1 MLKFLSNSLFFQAQ
15 VFEDVCDEGFFLW
28 PMLAFVCLILT
39 LVFLFLGIINIQTA
53 KKEWSLYFNAYGST
67 VSESDSEY
75 QKRKKDLDT
84 TKKKGIIF
92 IILGMLMII
101 LGALFLYLDKSQL
114 AKLNACANTIMY
126 M

>member
-1 MLKFLSNSLFFQAQ
+1 MNFLNSSLFFQAQ
-15 VFEDVCDEGFFLW
+15 VFEDVSDEGFFLW

-39 LVFLFLGIINIQTA
+39 LVFIFLGVVNMQTA

-67 VSESDSEY
+67 TSESDSEY
-75 QKRKKDLDT
+75 QKRKKALDT

-92 IILGMLMII
+92 IVLGVLMII
-101 LGALFLYLDKSQL
+101 LGILFIYLDKSQL
-114 AKLNACANTIMY
+114 AQLNAYAGNTMY

>member
-15 VFEDVCDEGFFLW
+15 VFEDVSDEGFFLW

-53 KKEWSLYFNAYGST
+53 KIEWSLYINAYGST